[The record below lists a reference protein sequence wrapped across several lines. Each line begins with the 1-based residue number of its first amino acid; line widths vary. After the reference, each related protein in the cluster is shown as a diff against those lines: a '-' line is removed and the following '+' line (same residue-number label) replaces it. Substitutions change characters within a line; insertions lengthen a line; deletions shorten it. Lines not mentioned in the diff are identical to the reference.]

1 MIFLNSQVPRNLW
14 ASLPDSSIQD
24 PSVGVSFHDD
34 AVIWHSSTN
43 LSSGCRL
50 PERNPQTRA
59 VWSRGTRTLPWEI
72 QRGTAQLLDHQCE
85 FLVPQF
91 GQGQID
97 MATSCW
103 QLPSFCFFVIDFLA
117 ILGHFEMTG
126 LYGWQDVLNNCRNC
140 FIHRR
145 FVGPRVRE
153 FWLVKCSDLVDKKK
167 KKRKRK
173 IWNKNDC

>member
-1 MIFLNSQVPRNLW
+1 MQCIDKMILLNPQVPRNLW

-34 AVIWHSSTN
+34 AVIRHSSTN

-50 PERNPQTRA
+50 PKRNPQTRA
-59 VWSRGTRTLPWEI
+59 VWSRSTRTLPWEI

-103 QLPSFCFFVIDFLA
+103 QLPFFFFSLFFSFFFLKQYLVI
-117 ILGHFEMTG
+117 
-126 LYGWQDVLNNCRNC
+126 LYGSQDVLNNCKKC

-145 FVGPRVRE
+145 FVGQGVLIGEMLLTCR
-153 FWLVKCSDLVDKKK
+153 
-167 KKRKRK
+167 
-173 IWNKNDC
+173 